1 MRSKPYK
8 AAVTASTGHVN
19 FWRENIKWL
28 QSWKIDSS
36 HIQCVQGW
44 ILTLTVLILLW
55 SELQDRWNFEF
66 LLVSR
71 CNQDCLE
78 NLFSVVRQKGGS
90 NDTPRADQFRNSLK
104 AAVVDR
110 LLRPEGKNCQF
121 LEEDNNDSVF
131 IDYLLECTK
140 KKSSDTPPS
149 SHDHLP
155 SSSVGPSS
163 ASPPPRSL
171 EEENVLVYVAGYLCH
186 RVLFKHRCSR
196 CMSAMVRKE
205 ATLDNPNLLLTHFK
219 AMEVEGSDFGL
230 LKVPTHDFISFVA
243 IADDSFK
250 THFHS
255 SHHTV
260 GLGNAIKNN
269 IRSRTIQ
276 QQVSLGLCPST
287 LESVLSVFVRMRIHH
302 CLKHLNKSLSATTR
316 KNRKYLKVSH
326 S

>member
-1 MRSKPYK
+1 MSVPLAAQTLSHSVAAGINMAVATNALPPEAAYTADFCEKMDQLFDSVNSRKRSIREMRSKPYK

-90 NDTPRADQFRNSLK
+90 NDTPWADQFRNSLK
-104 AAVVDR
+104 AAVVDQ

-131 IDYLLECTK
+131 TDYLLECT

-163 ASPPPRSL
+163 ASPPPKSL
-171 EEENVLVYVAGYLCH
+171 EEENVWFMLLVIYVTGSYLSIGA
-186 RVLFKHRCSR
+186 L
-196 CMSAMVRKE
+196 
-205 ATLDNPNLLLTHFK
+205 ATCRPWYEKRQH
-219 AMEVEGSDFGL
+219 
-230 LKVPTHDFISFVA
+230 
-243 IADDSFK
+243 
-250 THFHS
+250 
-255 SHHTV
+255 
-260 GLGNAIKNN
+260 
-269 IRSRTIQ
+269 
-276 QQVSLGLCPST
+276 
-287 LESVLSVFVRMRIHH
+287 
-302 CLKHLNKSLSATTR
+302 
-316 KNRKYLKVSH
+316 
-326 S
+326 